1 MRRVISFLIKAAHD
15 KTQMRHFIL
24 FLIKAA
30 VSVLLLYIALRSVH
44 FETLQERLNQ
54 IDAKWIAAG
63 LCALAVP
70 VLLVAQRWRLI
81 ARACGADLA
90 PQQALLYT
98 FIGLFFNQTLPS
110 TVGGDAARIWLL
122 ARTPAGWKAA
132 IHSVLIDRVAGL
144 IWLAM
149 LVLVCLPWSFDL
161 IQNPVGRVALVVI
174 GLGSFAAL
182 AGLYLAAHVG
192 RALLHRWKMTRHLA
206 EISGIAWRAIASP
219 RIGGQ
224 VAVLSITTH
233 LLTVLAA
240 WCAAKSIGS
249 PLDLLRALL
258 LIPPVILIAAIPISI
273 AGWGLREGALTAAF
287 AYAGLPQSEG
297 LLVSLLLG
305 AGIFLIGAFGGLM
318 WIMSSQRV
326 RIAPMPYS
334 DR

>member
-1 MRRVISFLIKAAHD
+1 MRRFIPFLVKAA
-15 KTQMRHFIL
+15 I
-24 FLIKAA
+24 
-30 VSVLLLYIALRSVH
+30 SGLLLYIALDFVR
-44 FETLQERLNQ
+44 FETLQQRLSR
-54 IDAKWIAAG
+54 IDWTWIAAG
-63 LCALAVP
+63 LFALGVP

-81 ARACGADLA
+81 ARACGAGLA

-98 FIGLFFNQTLPS
+98 LIGLFFNQTLPS
-110 TVGGDAARIWLL
+110 TVGGDAARIWLV

-132 IHSVLIDRVAGL
+132 IHSVLIDRVTGL

-161 IQNPVGRVALVVI
+161 IRSPVGRMALTVI
-174 GLGSFAAL
+174 GLGSLAAV
-182 AGLYLAAHVG
+182 AGLYLVAHVG
-192 RALLHRWKMTRHLA
+192 QALLHRWRITRHLA

-224 VAVLSITTH
+224 VAALSIVTH
-233 LLTVLAA
+233 LMTVLAA

-249 PLDLLRALL
+249 PLDLLQALL

-305 AGIFLIGAFGGLM
+305 AGIFLIGAFGGLV
-318 WIMSSQRV
+318 WITSSQRV